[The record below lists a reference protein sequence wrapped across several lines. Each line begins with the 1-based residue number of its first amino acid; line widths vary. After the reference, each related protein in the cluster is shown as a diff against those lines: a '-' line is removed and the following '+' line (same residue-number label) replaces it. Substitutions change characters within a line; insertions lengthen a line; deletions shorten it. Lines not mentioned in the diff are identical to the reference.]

1 MSIHIQSRHVQSGHS
16 RSRIRAGSIELR
28 RISNSEWRVSD
39 TSIPDGDAGC
49 VLGFVEYVDGP
60 RYDVLRLGHG
70 HGIDRMS
77 FSELDDVVTYFARLS

>member
-1 MSIHIQSRHVQSGHS
+1 
-16 RSRIRAGSIELR
+16 
-28 RISNSEWRVSD
+28 VSD